1 MTTTI
6 QNTNDLLNF
15 LISRSGSGDK
25 NWFGFSEQRMTSIT
39 LAHDIAKMHA
49 DKMTPEEAVKYAI
62 ELNSAIYRLIIRPP
76 QG

>member
-1 MTTTI
+1 MTTI

-15 LISRSGSGDK
+15 LVQRSSSGNK
-25 NWFGFSEQRMTSIT
+25 NWFGFAEQRMTSIT

-49 DKMTPEEAVKYAI
+49 DKMTAEEVVQYAVDI
-62 ELNSAIYRLIIRPP
+62 NESIYRLIIRPP

>member
-15 LISRSGSGDK
+15 LISRASSGDK

-39 LAHDIAKMHA
+39 LAHEIAKIHA
-49 DKMTPEEAVKYAI
+49 DKMTPSEVVQYAI
-62 ELNSAIYRLIIRPP
+62 ELNQAIYRLVIRPP